1 MKQNKCYT
9 ITVFLLIGGSL
20 LFNLLACSS
29 AFCDIYTIHIYR
41 LLSDIWGR
49 VFALFPFAM
58 GVILMYLGALLIILT
73 IIIAL
78 LLIILRKKHSYR
90 RFAQGFLKSML
101 VTVLSVILI
110 YTLHWVIPYR
120 SSLLGAGNTYQMKN
134 SASSASNSD
143 TPSNRYTVREL
154 GLLRSYIVEN
164 LNKCCLTVPRDEEGH
179 VIYPSTDSMQAEVTR
194 AMQGISDEFPR
205 LTGYYPPMKTALCSD
220 VLDWMG
226 IGGYTYPYTMEIT
239 INQYVSDLY
248 YPTLISH
255 EAAHHQGYYQENE
268 ANFLSYLG
276 CSRSDDP
283 ILRYSAYL
291 YIYSYIDSDYF
302 QALSESVTDLS
313 ELKNYGDDVL
323 PQVWTDDWEAFMKSE
338 EIYEADSHPLEEF
351 SDTAS
356 DVAEVGWDT
365 QAEIIQENGYDGVV
379 ELMLIYYD
387 GILY

>member
-1 MKQNKCYT
+1 MKRNKPY
-9 ITVFLLIGGSL
+9 IIIVLLLIGCSL
-20 LFNLLACSS
+20 LFNLLAFSR
-29 AFCDIYTIHIYR
+29 AFCDIYTTHIYC

-58 GVILMYLGALLIILT
+58 GEILMYLGAILVILT
-73 IIIAL
+73 VIISL
-78 LLIILRKKHSYR
+78 LLIILRKKQGYR

-101 VTVLSVILI
+101 LTVLSVILI
-110 YTLHWVIPYR
+110 YTFHWVIPYR

-134 SASSASNSD
+134 SASLTSD
-143 TPSNRYTVREL
+143 SLSDRYTVREL

-164 LNKCCLTVPRDEEGH
+164 LNECCLTVPRDEEGH
-179 VIYPSTDSMQAEVTR
+179 VIYPSTDSMQAEVTK

-276 CSRSDDP
+276 CSRSEDP

-302 QALSESVTDLS
+302 NALYESTTDPS
-313 ELKNYGDDVL
+313 ELENYGDDVL
-323 PQVWTDDWEAFMKSE
+323 PQVWTDEWEAFMISE
-338 EIYEADSHPLEEF
+338 EIYEADSHPFEEF

-365 QAEIIQENGYDGVV
+365 QAEIIQDNGYDDVV
-379 ELMLIYYD
+379 ELMMIYYD